1 MDRSR
6 IFAIALKKRKFEKGT
21 KGRLLRPLELIGN
34 RLDGKAETP
43 HEFPRLHSD
52 CWTAMALF
60 KTLFLI
66 FAVLTTQ
73 CLAFAQPARAE
84 EKVVNIFNWSDYIDP
99 KVLED
104 FTKETGIKVVYDT
117 YDSNEILETRLL
129 AGRTGYDV
137 VVPSG
142 TFLQRQIQAGLY
154 QKLDKSKLPNF
165 SNAWPEVTAQLAVYD
180 PGNQYAINYMWFTTG
195 LAFNVEKAKHR
206 LGDTPPSSWDIVF
219 KPEILK
225 KFADCGVY
233 VLDSPEDLFTI
244 ALQYLKLDPNSK
256 KQNELRLAAD
266 LLQTMRRNVKKF
278 HSSEYINALANGDI
292 CLAIGWA
299 GDSFQARNRALEAKN
314 GIEIDYVI
322 PKEGTL
328 MSLDNLAIPKDAP
341 HPDAAH
347 RFIDFLLRPEI
358 AARNTNA
365 AHFANGVLAS
375 KPFTAKE
382 IVDNRSIYP
391 DEAVM
396 KRLFTVTS
404 YDQMMQRFVTRE
416 WTRIKTGK

>member
-1 MDRSR
+1 
-6 IFAIALKKRKFEKGT
+6 
-21 KGRLLRPLELIGN
+21 
-34 RLDGKAETP
+34 
-43 HEFPRLHSD
+43 
-52 CWTAMALF
+52 MALF